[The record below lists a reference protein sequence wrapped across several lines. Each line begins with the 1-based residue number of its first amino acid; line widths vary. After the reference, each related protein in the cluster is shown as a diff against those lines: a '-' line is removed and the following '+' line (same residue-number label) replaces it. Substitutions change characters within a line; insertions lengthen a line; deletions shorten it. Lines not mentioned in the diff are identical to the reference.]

1 MKMKEAAEF
10 FSLYP
15 SALRNFMMPLRRFAI
30 HQPKTVAE
38 ASQMLVEF
46 GDKGRLYAGG
56 TELLLAMKHD
66 LLRYEHLVDVKT
78 VADLDRIELNNGAIV
93 IGSTVTHRAVERSA
107 LVKQNLPVLAEMETN
122 VANARVRAS
131 GTLGG
136 NLCFAEPHSDPATL
150 LTALDAVAHVQGR
163 AGRRAMSI
171 GELISGAYE
180 TSLANDELLVAL
192 EIPLLSKSQRAAY
205 VKFQLKERPT
215 LGLALVLDV
224 DGDTIKKATAVVGS
238 VSVVP
243 TESEEANALLTGAK
257 VEVEQRLAG
266 AGDAL
271 ANAAQP
277 VDDLEGGADYKRHLI
292 TVFLQRAFAR
302 VFA

>member
-1 MKMKEAAEF
+1 
-10 FSLYP
+10 
-15 SALRNFMMPLRRFAI
+15 MMPLRRFAI

-38 ASQMLVEF
+38 ASQMLTEF

-78 VADLDRIELNNGAIV
+78 IPDLDKIEMKNGALM
-93 IGSTVTHRAVERSA
+93 IGSTATHRVIERSSV
-107 LVKQNLPVLAEMETN
+107 VKQNLPVLAEMETQ
-122 VANARVRAS
+122 VANVRVRAS

-150 LTALDAVAHVQGR
+150 LSALGAKAHVQGKSGTR
-163 AGRRAMSI
+163 TVGVDK
-171 GELISGAYE
+171 LISGAYE
-180 TSLANDELLVAL
+180 TSIAHDELLVKL

-205 VKFQLKERPT
+205 LKFQLKERPT

-224 DGDTIKKATAVVGS
+224 DGDTIKKATAAVGS
-238 VSVVP
+238 VSAVP
-243 TESEEANALLTGAK
+243 TQSDKANQL
-257 VEVEQRLAG
+257 LAG
-266 AGDAL
+266 SRTQVEKQLSDAGVAL
-271 ANAAQP
+271 AQAADP

-292 TVFLQRAFAR
+292 GVFLRRAFIKALS
-302 VFA
+302 